1 MVCRW
6 IHDELTAY
14 ADGELHG
21 WRALWVRRHLSH
33 CAACGKEA
41 AAVAASV
48 AGHRRMLQTLVSADV
63 AADHILDRVRSDI
76 RAARRVDS
84 ETREWNWIPSKRLV
98 LAAAA
103 ACVVVGVLYS
113 RSLDPLL
120 MVVGI
125 ENPPKIVIEKPELF
139 VDYPLFENLDVIEN
153 LDNPD
158 AGAQGAGPQRG

>member
-21 WRALWVRRHLSH
+21 WRARRVRRHLSH

-48 AGHRRMLQTLVSADV
+48 AGHRRMLQALAEADIAV
-63 AADHILDRVRSDI
+63 EPVLGRVRREI
-76 RAARRVDS
+76 RAARHVDS
-84 ETREWNWIPSKRLV
+84 EARGWNWIPSKRLV

-103 ACVVVGVLYS
+103 LIVGEGGVEVT
-113 RSLDPLL
+113 RGP
-120 MVVGI
+120 VPG
-125 ENPPKIVIEKPELF
+125 PEPRALSA
-139 VDYPLFENLDVIEN
+139 PSAIKEEPWRLS
-153 LDNPD
+153 
-158 AGAQGAGPQRG
+158 

>member
-41 AAVAASV
+41 VAVAASV
-48 AGHRRMLQTLVSADV
+48 AGHRRMLQTLATAEV
-63 AADHILDRVRSDI
+63 AVEPILDRVRRDI
-76 RAARRVDS
+76 RAARHIDS
-84 ETREWNWIPSKRLV
+84 DARGWSWMRSKKLV

-139 VDYPLFENLDVIEN
+139 VDYPLFENLDVIES
-153 LDNPD
+153 LDAPD
-158 AGAQGAGPQRG
+158 AGPQGSGTQRG